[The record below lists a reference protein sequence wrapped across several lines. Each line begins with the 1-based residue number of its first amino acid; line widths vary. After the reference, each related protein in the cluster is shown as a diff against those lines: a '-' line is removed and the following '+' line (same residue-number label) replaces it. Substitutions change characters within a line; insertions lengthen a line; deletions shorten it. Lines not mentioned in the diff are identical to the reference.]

1 MPATQFGLATWSTG
15 KVCPDIHVKVGP
27 ARYSVP
33 WPLIGQRVQ
42 AHANRDRGRPVTG
55 SFRTIKGIL
64 AAGTEAGGAGP
75 GPSATWQLSRRSRA
89 APSSCSPNPTRTAWP
104 TSSLC
109 PTTTGPTTT
118 AGAGD
123 LDCQAVA
130 VTGQPAPEPTIA
142 VRWEMDPEQAGDLA
156 DVLGLFEDFLRQA
169 SCDAVDELARLP
181 ITRPP
186 DPSRWADSLA
196 DYLGDQGSALRAAT
210 RAATDATST
219 GDLS

>member
-1 MPATQFGLATWSTG
+1 M
-15 KVCPDIHVKVGP
+15 
-27 ARYSVP
+27 
-33 WPLIGQRVQ
+33 
-42 AHANRDRGRPVTG
+42 
-55 SFRTIKGIL
+55 
-64 AAGTEAGGAGP
+64 
-75 GPSATWQLSRRSRA
+75 
-89 APSSCSPNPTRTAWP
+89 
-104 TSSLC
+104 
-109 PTTTGPTTT
+109 
-118 AGAGD
+118 
-123 LDCQAVA
+123 
-130 VTGQPAPEPTIA
+130 TGQPAPEATIA

-186 DPSRWADSLA
+186 DPSRWADWLA